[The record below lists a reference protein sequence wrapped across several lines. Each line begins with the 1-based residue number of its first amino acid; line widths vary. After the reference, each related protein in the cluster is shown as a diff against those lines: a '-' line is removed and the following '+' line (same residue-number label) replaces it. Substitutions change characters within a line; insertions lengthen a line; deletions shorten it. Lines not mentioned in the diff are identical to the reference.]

1 MFENRVEKFLYLAA
15 ENGARK
21 SKIGIFVIL
30 NYFPLWK
37 ILRKQVVGVR
47 IFCHSLLYFYTYP
60 GSNSSNLAFGMRYL
74 DSHSTSYY
82 LFPNTYIMSIQ
93 LSNSKIQCVNI
104 VIFFTEI
111 FDKKESH
118 NSNFRV
124 QNPQ

>member
-82 LFPNTYIMSIQ
+82 LLP
-93 LSNSKIQCVNI
+93 
-104 VIFFTEI
+104 
-111 FDKKESH
+111 
-118 NSNFRV
+118 
-124 QNPQ
+124 